1 MSENNEVLKLILDE
15 IQKSKLENKEIY
27 NNIKTHISKFETE
40 LLEQKDDRLLSEEK
54 IKKLIYDLEKTL
66 ERELRRRD
74 DKINDLEKDF
84 ILVKSDTEL
93 NTTNHKENRNNLNK
107 AVFLVLSGFV
117 GLIFYLFKSM
127 GA

>member
-66 ERELRRRD
+66 EKELRRRD